1 MRRKY
6 FMILPFCECKT
17 YFHRGNCVP
26 SAECALKCRE
36 THQSSEQLFI
46 TFVSVCSAHW
56 DLAERPWVFQEEW
69 DEHIAEI
76 CELEVTTALK
86 ETSVAGLQCEGM
98 RVNIEPGP
106 PVEPEPTIKMRIL
119 GTLKLILWVT
129 HAGRCCY
136 PGLFQNFCNS
146 EKEAVQKLLCWYK

>member
-1 MRRKY
+1 MQNLFSQRE
-6 FMILPFCECKT
+6 LCPFCRMCLEVQRNPSKFRAALY
-17 YFHRGNCVP
+17 YFCQCLQCTLG
-26 SAECALKCRE
+26 LCRK
-36 THQSSEQLFI
+36 
-46 TFVSVCSAHW
+46 AK
-56 DLAERPWVFQEEW
+56 RVFQEEW

-76 CELEVTTALK
+76 CELEVTRALK
-86 ETSVAGLQCEGM
+86 ETSVAGLQCERM
-98 RVNIEPGP
+98 RVNIESGP